1 MNAQLQV
8 DVTSTPSPTQSSP
21 EVTAVNLKQSRRDL
35 LRGFQAV
42 IQVKAQ
48 EERGV
53 ATAVAVGR
61 KVRWEYVS
69 QVGRS
74 VADSETGTV
83 TSSGNS
89 ANAQQVAENEAK
101 KVCVYYQQLRLST
114 HTSNNQLI

>member
-35 LRGFQAV
+35 LRGIQAV

-53 ATAVAVGR
+53 ATAVGR

-83 TSSGNS
+83 TSTGNS

-101 KVCVYYQQLRLST
+101 KVCVYYQQLELRLST

>member
-1 MNAQLQV
+1 MNTQLQV

-42 IQVKAQ
+42 IKAQ

-53 ATAVAVGR
+53 ATAVGR
-61 KVRWEYVS
+61 KVRWES
-69 QVGRS
+69 RQPGRQS
-74 VADSETGTV
+74 VADSEPGTV
-83 TSSGNS
+83 TSTGNS

-101 KVCVYYQQLRLST
+101 KVCVYY
-114 HTSNNQLI
+114 